1 MDFLLQII
9 IERIFPMIPT
19 MTKMV
24 PKMELEYQ
32 CIFLA
37 MAMMSSATELEASVT
52 LLTPASLMTSKVE
65 FSILSYVSLEI
76 NQRQIILLVKCLM
89 RESRKRL

>member
-9 IERIFPMIPT
+9 IERTFPMIPT

-37 MAMMSSATELEASVT
+37 MAMMSSAAELGASVT

-76 NQRQIILLVKCLM
+76 NQRQIMFNEGIAK
-89 RESRKRL
+89 